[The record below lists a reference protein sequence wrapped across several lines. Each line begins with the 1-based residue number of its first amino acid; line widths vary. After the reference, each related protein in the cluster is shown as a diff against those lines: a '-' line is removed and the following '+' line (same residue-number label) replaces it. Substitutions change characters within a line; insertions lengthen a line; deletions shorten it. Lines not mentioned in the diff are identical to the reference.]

1 MADGDLGASEGD
13 GEARGAIDASIL
25 GDGRVSECVEQDAC
39 AKGVAV

>member
-1 MADGDLGASEGD
+1 MLRYGRHCPSAST
-13 GEARGAIDASIL
+13 L